1 MVANIPKFKLLR
13 LFPILTIYERRLTH
27 TRASTHTHARARL
40 DGSDFG
46 TQNILQLND
55 AMGRIKIKA
64 QIMKSKNS

>member
-27 TRASTHTHARARL
+27 TRARARL

-64 QIMKSKNS
+64 QIMKNKNS